1 MEECSSNISRPTTWL
16 LLSVNSSSPSSR
28 SPPSFTLKGNHK
40 QIEEAASSNGSN
52 QQFLRLDT
60 SVKCTEF

>member
-1 MEECSSNISRPTTWL
+1 MEECSSDISRPTTWL
-16 LLSVNSSSPSSR
+16 LLSVDSSSPSSR
-28 SPPSFTLKGNHK
+28 SPSFTLKGNHT
-40 QIEEAASSNGSN
+40 QIEEAASSNGSD

>member
-1 MEECSSNISRPTTWL
+1 MEECSSDISRPTTWL
-16 LLSVNSSSPSSR
+16 LLSVNSSSR
-28 SPPSFTLKGNHK
+28 SPPSFTLKGNHT

>member
-1 MEECSSNISRPTTWL
+1 MEECSSDISRPTTWL

-28 SPPSFTLKGNHK
+28 SPPSFTLKGNHT
-40 QIEEAASSNGSN
+40 QIEEAASSNGFN